1 MSALSKVVIAGGSGF
16 IGREITKQ
24 LLEEGTQVTILTRS
38 KSSALPAGAKRTVW
52 DYRREMG
59 THWIDDV
66 RGADAV
72 MNLCGYPVVSRWS
85 TGGKRMIEESRI
97 GSTEALTKG
106 IRELGKDERPRV
118 YVGGSAVGYYG
129 MHESRVFEEGDKAG
143 DDFLASLCE
152 RWERAATDGLKDVE
166 DTTRVVVVRTGVV
179 LGKDGGALAR
189 MIPAF
194 KLFVG
199 GAVGSGRQMVSWVH
213 IEDIARVFIEAA
225 KNEKMKGV
233 YNGTAPKPVS
243 MGVMAD
249 SLGKAMRRP
258 SVFPVPGVVL
268 QAAFGEGSCVVLQG
282 QDVRPTR
289 LVESG
294 FEFRYGRIDD
304 AMKAVAA
311 SLDM

>member
-24 LLEEGTQVTILTRS
+24 LVEEGTQVTILTRS
-38 KSSALPAGAKRTVW
+38 KSSTLPAGARRSVW
-52 DYRREMG
+52 DYRRESG
-59 THWIDDV
+59 TPWIDDV

-72 MNLCGYPVVSRWS
+72 MNVCGYPVVSRWS
-85 TGGKRMIEESRI
+85 AAGKRMIEESRI
-97 GSTEALTKG
+97 QSTEVLTRA
-106 IRELGKDERPRV
+106 IRGLGKEERPRV

-129 MHESRVFEEGDKAG
+129 MHESKVFDEGDTVG
-143 DDFLASLCE
+143 EDFLARLCE
-152 RWERAATDGLKDVE
+152 RWESAATEGLKEVE

-199 GAVGSGRQMVSWVH
+199 GPVGSGRQMVSWVH

-225 KNEKMKGV
+225 KNETMRGA
-233 YNGTAPKPVS
+233 YNGTAPGAVS
-243 MGVMAD
+243 MAVMAR
-249 SLGKAMRRP
+249 SLGKAMSRP
-258 SVFPVPGVVL
+258 SLFAVPGVVL

-282 QDVRPTR
+282 KHVRPTR
-289 LVESG
+289 LAESG
-294 FEFRYGRIDD
+294 FLFRYERIDD
-304 AMKAVAA
+304 AMEAVVG
-311 SLDM
+311 SMDM